1 LFIFDVLNSRG
12 YSGFAAPSYIDGFP
26 DGGTG
31 NSTLLPQ
38 PPSGWHSK
46 PSSVGKGQEIPSGH
60 SPQWSYRGADGYS
73 SSTPNTPAQ
82 LAPGTPASC
91 PQLDSAGHTVEQ
103 AANTQPSQ
111 LSQPTA
117 LSPRG
122 PLDGE
127 LKKPPSVSSLR
138 DALLS
143 TPNSAPQPHYSA
155 YSPQVPGGH
164 SSPLTPSA
172 NFPHTP
178 DASTPTGGSTVMSP
192 HMQPHYDE
200 KSDGNIPA
208 EPELINSFAHNAA
221 EEDGG
226 PLRVSPFQVESILG
240 IRNDKPIGPIMD
252 EVDSVDSQDR
262 NAVMPERAVHGSES
276 DCKTNVRHGSEKKSK
291 ANDAQPSSSLSKVDS
306 LPVSTH
312 SDDCDILQVWKF
324 LFCLFHVE
332 HSAFFVASVCCH
344 FSVNS
349 QVYT

>member
-1 LFIFDVLNSRG
+1 
-12 YSGFAAPSYIDGFP
+12 
-26 DGGTG
+26 
-31 NSTLLPQ
+31 
-38 PPSGWHSK
+38 
-46 PSSVGKGQEIPSGH
+46 
-60 SPQWSYRGADGYS
+60 
-73 SSTPNTPAQ
+73 
-82 LAPGTPASC
+82 
-91 PQLDSAGHTVEQ
+91 
-103 AANTQPSQ
+103 
-111 LSQPTA
+111 
-117 LSPRG
+117 
-122 PLDGE
+122 
-127 LKKPPSVSSLR
+127 
-138 DALLS
+138 
-143 TPNSAPQPHYSA
+143 
-155 YSPQVPGGH
+155 
-164 SSPLTPSA
+164 
-172 NFPHTP
+172 
-178 DASTPTGGSTVMSP
+178 MSP